1 MTICL
6 FRHPGRPRLTPWLVA
21 LLCGPIGCA
30 PTWRPP
36 LPTERAAALPAE
48 FRTADYLPH
57 EVGREWLYHRS
68 SPKGPLPKTHVE
80 YRRVITEFG
89 ATDGRLVGRSTAPLS
104 SRLPTG
110 TEPDPQTHADV
121 VALLEPGPGFVVSL
135 DPPLPLFPVAFTPNE
150 PVESTAKIAYFDRKG
165 RRIYEGVVTR
175 WMVCEGVESVTV
187 PAGTFDACLRLRVE
201 MSINLHWG
209 PSITISEYIWLARGV
224 GEVRRIEHITGL
236 VWLIPCE
243 STTIY
248 RLFSYHG
255 GPTSAPVSAAE
266 ASAEGRVPSVLAVK
280 TSAILFDQGVPRP
293 RIGGAYHELTTVP
306 ARRTQEPLPA
316 NAP

>member
-1 MTICL
+1 MAIHL
-6 FRHPGRPRLTPWLVA
+6 FRHPGRPRLTPWRVA
-21 LLCGPIGCA
+21 LLCALVGCA

-36 LPTERAAALPAE
+36 LPTERADGLPAE
-48 FRTADYLPH
+48 FLTADYLPH

-68 SPKGPLPKTHVE
+68 SPRGPLPKARVE
-80 YRRVITEFG
+80 YRRVITETG
-89 ATDGRLVGRSTAPLS
+89 AVDGRLVGRSTAPLS
-104 SRLPTG
+104 NRLPTG

-135 DPPLPLFPVAFTPNE
+135 EPPLPLFPVAFTPNE
-150 PVESTAKIAYFDRKG
+150 PVEWTARISYFDRNA
-165 RRIYEGVVTR
+165 RRVYEGVVTR

-201 MSINLHWG
+201 MSINLRWG
-209 PSITISEYIWLARGV
+209 PSITITEYIWLARGV
-224 GEVRRIEHITGL
+224 GEVQRIEHITGL

-243 STTIY
+243 STTVY

-255 GPTSAPVSAAE
+255 GPTSAPAPAAE
-266 ASAEGRVPSVLAVK
+266 ASAQGRLPSVLAVK

-306 ARRTQEPLPA
+306 ARRQ
-316 NAP
+316 